1 MVIYILYVDVD
12 NLSVEEIQQIQEKRF
27 LKTPLLTLLMKYTK
41 LISMDNKKIRGY
53 GEKIYMADIITVK
66 DIEKKI
72 KGYGYDSLCLRYN
85 IARDAQARYEMTN
98 IYRDNPKRAMD
109 IAERD
114 KLRFYE
120 ILNDLIGEHD

>member
-1 MVIYILYVDVD
+1 M
-12 NLSVEEIQQIQEKRF
+12 R
-27 LKTPLLTLLMKYTK
+27 K
-41 LISMDNKKIRGY
+41 LEDM
-53 GEKIYMADIITVK
+53 EKICMADIITVK
-66 DIEKKI
+66 EIEKKI

-98 IYRDNPKRAMD
+98 IYRHNPEKAMD
-109 IAERD
+109 IAKRD

>member
-1 MVIYILYVDVD
+1 METID
-12 NLSVEEIQQIQEKRF
+12 
-27 LKTPLLTLLMKYTK
+27 
-41 LISMDNKKIRGY
+41 
-53 GEKIYMADIITVK
+53 MADIITVK

-98 IYRDNPKRAMD
+98 IYRHDPEKAMN
-109 IAERD
+109 IAKRD
-114 KLRFYE
+114 KIRFYE

>member
-1 MVIYILYVDVD
+1 
-12 NLSVEEIQQIQEKRF
+12 
-27 LKTPLLTLLMKYTK
+27 
-41 LISMDNKKIRGY
+41 MDNKKIRGY

>member
-1 MVIYILYVDVD
+1 MYILYVDVD
-12 NLSVEEIQQIQEKRF
+12 NLSIEEIQQIQESAKKF
-27 LKTPLLTLLMKYTK
+27 LRTPLLTLPMKYTK
-41 LISMDNKKIRGY
+41 LISMDIRKSEDM
-53 GEKIYMADIITVK
+53 EKICMDDIMK
-66 DIEKKI
+66 SIEKKI

-98 IYRDNPKRAMD
+98 IYRHDPEKAMD
-109 IAERD
+109 IAKRD